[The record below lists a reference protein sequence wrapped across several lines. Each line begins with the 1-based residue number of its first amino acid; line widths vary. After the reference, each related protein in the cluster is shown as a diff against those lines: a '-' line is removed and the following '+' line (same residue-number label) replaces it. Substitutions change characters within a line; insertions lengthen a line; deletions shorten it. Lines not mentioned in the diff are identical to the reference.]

1 MSQVNR
7 NAIGELVARVVFFLA
22 IVAAVALLAAAM
34 VGCRTTRIITQT
46 VTRTDTVTV
55 KRDSIIIHERIDTV
69 EIALPQSSQ
78 VIEIPVEHD
87 TVSVLTD
94 RYYTS
99 TAAVFGGRLRHSL
112 KSNPGATLTGAA
124 TVHDTVKVYVDSTM
138 INNHSNH
145 SEIKE
150 VPVNHMYWWQ
160 KALMFA
166 GIAGIAAGAG
176 WLLRQRSR

>member
-1 MSQVNR
+1 MINR
-7 NAIGELVARVVFFLA
+7 NALGEMTVRVVFFLA

-34 VGCRTTRIITQT
+34 SGCRTTRIVTQT
-46 VTRTDTVTV
+46 ETRTDTVTV

-112 KSNPGATLTGAA
+112 RSNPGATLTGAA

-150 VPVNHMYWWQ
+150 VPVNRLYWWQ
-160 KALMFA
+160 KALMFIGLAGLAA
-166 GIAGIAAGAG
+166 GIG